1 MQVSLSGKLH
11 LTSPAIRQDSSMST
25 IHKALQLSA
34 DTRNNCAVKEGDPL
48 LSLETK
54 LLAAG
59 VPREVLEEAQAAK
72 GKNGAGFFEL
82 LTRKKALSE
91 DRLLK
96 ILSEHYGLPYLP
108 ELPAESIN
116 IDFTQ
121 AVSIQYLK
129 KFKMIPVETPRSS
142 AIAVNDPS
150 NFQPIDD
157 LRRQLGRPEATVVL
171 APQEEIIAAINL
183 AYDSSRASAKDFFE
197 EMNEESADEL
207 ISEINETADLL
218 DETSDAPII
227 KLVNLL
233 VAGAIKDRASDIHV
247 EPYSGNLKIRYRID
261 GILYDILNLP
271 RRIQSP
277 LVSRIKIMAKLNI
290 AEKRLPQDGRIEIK
304 IADRLIDIRVSVIPT
319 AFGERVVLRLLD
331 KTGKMLMLS
340 DLGMHDERIKL
351 LNKLIKS
358 PYGIILVTGPT
369 GSGKTTTLY
378 AALSTINRPEI
389 NIITIEDP
397 IEYQMEG
404 VGQIQ
409 VNPKIDLTFAAGL
422 RSIVRQDPDVI
433 LIGEIRDRETAEIA
447 IQSSLTGH
455 LVFSTLHTNDAAS
468 AITRLIDM
476 GIEPFL
482 ATSSIIAIIAQR
494 LVRVL
499 CPHCKEV
506 YQPDDESLF
515 NLGLDESVLECNT
528 FYRKKGCNLCMQTG
542 FRGRTA
548 IFEILVVD
556 DDIKRL
562 VLRTSDANQLNE
574 LALKQGMITLQKDGI
589 LKVMRGITT
598 VEEVLRVTRSLNRK
612 EDVAVET

>member
-1 MQVSLSGKLH
+1 
-11 LTSPAIRQDSSMST
+11 MST
-25 IHKALQLSA
+25 IPTALNASAGIDKNVAFLEGQKAS
-34 DTRNNCAVKEGDPL
+34 
-48 LSLETK
+48 SLDEK

-59 VPREVLEEAQAAK
+59 VPPETLTEAYNAK
-72 GKNGAGFFEL
+72 GKGGVGFFEL
-82 LTRKKALSE
+82 LTRKKAIDE
-91 DRLLK
+91 IRLLRL
-96 ILSEHYGLPYLP
+96 LSEHFSIPFWR
-108 ELPAESIN
+108 ELPMESIN

-121 AVSIQYLK
+121 NVPIHYLK
-129 KFKMIPVETPRSS
+129 KHKMVPIITAETQVI
-142 AIAVNDPS
+142 AINDPL
-150 NFQPIDD
+150 NFQPADD
-157 LRRQLGRPEATVVL
+157 LRLLLQTQNLPIVL
-171 APQEEIIAAINL
+171 ASLDAITAAINL
-183 AYDSSRASAKDFFE
+183 AYDMSRASAKDYFE
-197 EMNEESADEL
+197 EMSEATADDL
-207 ISEINETADLL
+207 ISEISETADLL

-233 VAGAIKDRASDIHV
+233 VSGAIKDRASDIHV
-247 EPYSGNLKIRYRID
+247 EPYSSSLKIRYRID
-261 GILYDILNLP
+261 GILYDILSLP

-277 LVSRIKIMAKLNI
+277 LTSRLKIMAKLNI
-290 AEKRLPQDGRIEIK
+290 AEKRLPQDGRIELK
-304 IADRLIDIRVSVIPT
+304 IADRLVDVRVSVLPT

-331 KTGKMLMLS
+331 KSSSILLLS

-351 LNKLIKS
+351 LEKLIKS

-397 IEYQMEG
+397 IEYQIDG

-468 AITRLIDM
+468 SITRLIDM

-482 ATSSIIAIIAQR
+482 VTSSIVAIIAQR

-506 YQPDDESLF
+506 YTPDEETLV
-515 NLGLDESVLECNT
+515 NLDLNQSVLRDNT

-542 FRGRTA
+542 FHGRSA
-548 IFEILVVD
+548 IFEIMVVD
-556 DDIKRL
+556 DNIKRL
-562 VLRTSDANQLNE
+562 VLKTSDATQINE
-574 LALKQGMITLQKDGI
+574 LAIKQGMITLRQDGI
-589 LKVMRGITT
+589 QKVMAGVTT
-598 VEEVLRVTRSLNRK
+598 TEEVLRVTRSLNRK
-612 EDVAVET
+612 DDIVQET

>member
-1 MQVSLSGKLH
+1 
-11 LTSPAIRQDSSMST
+11 MST
-25 IHKALQLSA
+25 IHTALNISA
-34 DTRNNCAVKEGDPL
+34 GIDKNAAVSGGGEVS
-48 LSLETK
+48 SLDEK

-59 VPREVLEEAQAAK
+59 VSSEALAESYSAK
-72 GKNGAGFFEL
+72 GKGGAGFFEL
-82 LTRKKALSE
+82 LTRKKAIDE
-91 DRLLK
+91 IPLLR
-96 ILSEHYGLPYLP
+96 ILSEHFSIPFWR
-108 ELPAESIN
+108 ELPMESIN

-121 AVSIQYLK
+121 SVPIHYLK
-129 KFKMIPVETPRSS
+129 KHKMVPIITAEAQVI
-142 AIAVNDPS
+142 AINDPA
-150 NFQPIDD
+150 NFQPADD
-157 LRRQLGRPEATVVL
+157 LRLLLQTQNLPMVL
-171 APQEEIIAAINL
+171 ATQDAITAAINL
-183 AYDSSRASAKDFFE
+183 AYDMSRSSAKDYFE
-197 EMNEESADEL
+197 EMSESTADDL
-207 ISEINETADLL
+207 ISEISETADLL

-233 VAGAIKDRASDIHV
+233 VSGAIKDRASDIHV

-261 GILYDILNLP
+261 GILYNILSLP

-277 LVSRIKIMAKLNI
+277 LTSRLKIMAKLNI
-290 AEKRLPQDGRIEIK
+290 AEKRLPQDGRIELK
-304 IADRLIDIRVSVIPT
+304 IADRLVDVRVSVIPT

-331 KTGKMLMLS
+331 KSGNILMLS

-351 LNKLIKS
+351 LNRLIKS

-378 AALSTINRPEI
+378 AALSTINRSEI

-397 IEYQMEG
+397 IEYQMDG

-468 AITRLIDM
+468 AVTRLIDM

-482 ATSSIIAIIAQR
+482 VTSSIVAIIAQR

-499 CPHCKEV
+499 CLHCKEV
-506 YQPDDESLF
+506 YTPDEETLA
-515 NLGLDESVLECNT
+515 NLGLNLSVLQNNT

-542 FRGRTA
+542 FRGRSA
-548 IFEILVVD
+548 IFEIMVVD
-556 DDIKRL
+556 DNIRRL
-562 VLRTSDANQLNE
+562 VLKTSDANQINE
-574 LALKQGMITLQKDGI
+574 LAVMQGMITLQQDGI
-589 LKVMRGITT
+589 QKVMAGITT
-598 VEEVLRVTRSLNRK
+598 TEEVLRVTRSLNRQ
-612 EDVAVET
+612 DDIVQET

>member
-1 MQVSLSGKLH
+1 MSKIHTALKASAG
-11 LTSPAIRQDSSMST
+11 TANSSST
-25 IHKALQLSA
+25 
-34 DTRNNCAVKEGDPL
+34 
-48 LSLETK
+48 
-54 LLAAG
+54 
-59 VPREVLEEAQAAK
+59 PREVAFSSLDKKLISAGIAPDALAEAHSLQ
-72 GKNGAGFFEL
+72 GNNGTGFFDQL
-82 LTRKKALSE
+82 IRKTAIDE
-91 DRLLK
+91 IQLLK
-96 ILSEHYGLPYLP
+96 ILAGHFGLSFWP
-108 ELPAESIN
+108 ELPMESIN

-121 AVSIQYLK
+121 NVSIQYLK
-129 KFKMIPVETPRSS
+129 KHKIVPIITSQDSV
-142 AIAVNDPS
+142 IAVNDPT
-150 NFQPIDD
+150 NFQPVDD
-157 LRRQLGRPEATVVL
+157 LRQLLQKPDLPIVL
-171 APQEEIIAAINL
+171 ASHDAIIGAINL
-183 AYDSSRASAKDFFE
+183 AYDMSRSSAKDYFE
-197 EMNEESADEL
+197 EMNEASADDL
-207 ISEINETADLL
+207 ISEISETADLL

-261 GILYDILNLP
+261 GILYDILSLP

-277 LVSRIKIMAKLNI
+277 LTSRIKIMAKLNI

-304 IADRLIDIRVSVIPT
+304 IADRLVDIRVSIIPT

-331 KTGKMLMLS
+331 KSANILMLS

-351 LNKLIKS
+351 LGRLIKS

-378 AALSTINRPEI
+378 AALSTINQPEI

-397 IEYQMEG
+397 IEYQMDG

-409 VNPKIDLTFAAGL
+409 VNPKIGLTFAAGL

-468 AITRLIDM
+468 AVTRLIDM

-482 ATSSIIAIIAQR
+482 VTSSVIAIIAQR

-499 CPHCKEV
+499 CPHCKEIYV
-506 YQPDDESLF
+506 PDKESLD
-515 NLGLDESVLECNT
+515 NLGLDKSVLKNNT

-548 IFEILVVD
+548 IFEIMIVD
-556 DDIKRL
+556 DEIKRL
-562 VLRTSDANQLNE
+562 ILKTSDANQINE
-574 LALKQGMITLQKDGI
+574 LAIKQGMITLQKDGI
-589 LKVMRGITT
+589 DKALNGITT
-598 VEEVLRVTRSLNRK
+598 TEEVLRVTRSLNRK
-612 EDVAVET
+612 EDIVQET

>member
-1 MQVSLSGKLH
+1 MSKIHTALKESAGSARGSSASPEEVFSSLDKKL
-11 LTSPAIRQDSSMST
+11 I
-25 IHKALQLSA
+25 
-34 DTRNNCAVKEGDPL
+34 
-48 LSLETK
+48 
-54 LLAAG
+54 AAG
-59 VPREVLEEAQAAK
+59 VAPDVLAEAHSMK
-72 GKNGAGFFEL
+72 GKNGSGFIDGL
-82 LTRKKALSE
+82 IRKKAIDE
-91 DRLLK
+91 IQLLK
-96 ILSEHYGLPYLP
+96 ILTHHFGLSFWP
-108 ELPAESIN
+108 ELPMESIN

-121 AVSIQYLK
+121 NVSIQYFK
-129 KFKMIPVETPRSS
+129 KYKIVPLITSQDSV
-142 AIAVNDPS
+142 IAVNDPT
-150 NFQPIDD
+150 NFQPVDD
-157 LRRQLGRPEATVVL
+157 LRQFLKSPELPVVL
-171 APQEEIIAAINL
+171 STQDAIMAAINM
-183 AYDSSRASAKDFFE
+183 AYDMSRASAKDYFE
-197 EMNEESADEL
+197 EMNEAATDDL
-207 ISEINETADLL
+207 ISKIDETADLL

-277 LVSRIKIMAKLNI
+277 LISRIKIMAKLNI

-304 IADRLIDIRVSVIPT
+304 IADRLVDIRVSVIPT

-331 KTGKMLMLS
+331 KTANVLMLS
-340 DLGMHDERIKL
+340 DLGMQDQRIKM
-351 LNKLIKS
+351 LNRLIKS

-397 IEYQMEG
+397 IEYQMDG

-468 AITRLIDM
+468 AVTRLIDM

-482 ATSSIIAIIAQR
+482 VTSSIIAIIAQR

-499 CPHCKEV
+499 CPHCKEIYV
-506 YQPDDESLF
+506 PDDETLS
-515 NLGLDESVLECNT
+515 NLGLNRSVLQNNT

-548 IFEILVVD
+548 IFEIMIVD
-556 DDIKRL
+556 DEIKRL
-562 VLRTSDANQLNE
+562 VLKTSDANQINE
-574 LALKQGMITLQKDGI
+574 LALKRGMITLQKDGI
-589 LKVMRGITT
+589 DKVLTGITT
-598 VEEVLRVTRSLNRK
+598 TEEVLRVTRSLNRTDDIVL
-612 EDVAVET
+612 EA

>member
-1 MQVSLSGKLH
+1 MSKIHTSLKESAASAHSVSTAGK
-11 LTSPAIRQDSSMST
+11 SVFSS
-25 IHKALQLSA
+25 L
-34 DTRNNCAVKEGDPL
+34 DE
-48 LSLETK
+48 K
-54 LLAAG
+54 LIAAG
-59 VPREVLEEAQAAK
+59 VAPDILDETRSARTSNS
-72 GKNGAGFFEL
+72 GGFFSQL
-82 LTRKKALSE
+82 IRKKVISE
-91 DRLLK
+91 KKLLE
-96 ILSEHYGLPYLP
+96 ILSEHFGLPFWP
-108 ELPAESIN
+108 ELPMETIN

-121 AVSIQYLK
+121 SISIQYLK
-129 KFKMIPVETPRSS
+129 KHKIIPLLTPDNPV
-142 AIAVNDPS
+142 IALNDPS
-150 NFQPIDD
+150 NFQPVDD
-157 LRRQLGRPEATVVL
+157 LRHILKNPNLSVVL
-171 APQEEIIAAINL
+171 ALQDTIVTAINL
-183 AYDSSRASAKDFFE
+183 AYDMSRSSAKDYFE
-197 EMNEESADEL
+197 EMNESSTDDL
-207 ISEINETADLL
+207 ISKIDETADLL
-218 DETSDAPII
+218 DEASDAPII
-227 KLVNLL
+227 KLVNLIL
-233 VAGAIKDRASDIHV
+233 SGAIKDRASDIHI

-261 GILYDILNLP
+261 GVLYDILSMP

-277 LVSRIKIMAKLNI
+277 LISRVKIMAKLNI

-304 IADRLIDIRVSVIPT
+304 IADRLVDIRVSVIPT

-331 KTGKMLMLS
+331 KTSSILMLS

-378 AALSTINRPEI
+378 AALSTINHPEI

-397 IEYQMEG
+397 IEYQMDG

-468 AITRLIDM
+468 AVTRLIDM

-482 ATSSIIAIIAQR
+482 VTSSIVAIIAQR

-499 CPHCKEV
+499 CPHCKEIYV
-506 YQPDDESLF
+506 PDEESLA
-515 NLGLDESVLECNT
+515 NLGLEKSVLKNNN

-548 IFEILVVD
+548 IFEILTVD
-556 DDIKRL
+556 DEVKKL
-562 VLRTSDANQLNE
+562 VLKTSDANQINE

-589 LKVMRGITT
+589 DKVLSGITT
-598 VEEVLRVTRSLNRK
+598 TEEVLRVTRSLQRTDDIVI
-612 EDVAVET
+612 EV

>member
-1 MQVSLSGKLH
+1 MSKIHTALKESAVSAHSSATPRDIALSSLDKKL
-11 LTSPAIRQDSSMST
+11 I
-25 IHKALQLSA
+25 
-34 DTRNNCAVKEGDPL
+34 
-48 LSLETK
+48 
-54 LLAAG
+54 AAG
-59 VPREVLEEAQAAK
+59 VAPDVLAEAHNLK
-72 GKNGAGFFEL
+72 ENNGGGFFDSL
-82 LTRKKALSE
+82 IRKKAIGE
-91 DRLLK
+91 NQLLK
-96 ILSEHYGLPYLP
+96 ILAGHFGLSLRQ
-108 ELPAESIN
+108 ELPMESIN

-121 AVSIQYLK
+121 NISIQYLK
-129 KFKMIPVETPRSS
+129 KHKIVPLITSGDA
-142 AIAVNDPS
+142 AIAINDPT
-150 NFQPIDD
+150 NFQPVDD
-157 LRRQLGRPEATVVL
+157 LRQLLKSPELPVVL
-171 APQEEIIAAINL
+171 SSQDAIMAAINM
-183 AYDSSRASAKDFFE
+183 AYDMSRASAKDYFE
-197 EMNEESADEL
+197 EMNDASTDDL
-207 ISEINETADLL
+207 ISKIDETADLL

-247 EPYSGNLKIRYRID
+247 EPYSGSLKIRYRID

-304 IADRLIDIRVSVIPT
+304 IADRLVDIRVSVIPT

-331 KTGKMLMLS
+331 KTANVLMLA
-340 DLGMHDERIKL
+340 DLGMQDQRVKM
-351 LNKLIKS
+351 LNRLIKS

-397 IEYQMEG
+397 IEYQMDG

-468 AITRLIDM
+468 AVTRLIDM

-482 ATSSIIAIIAQR
+482 VTSSIIAIIAQR
-494 LVRVL
+494 LVRML

-506 YQPDDESLF
+506 YVPDEESLA
-515 NLGLDESVLECNT
+515 NLGLGRSVLQNNT

-548 IFEILVVD
+548 IFEIMIVD
-556 DDIKRL
+556 DEIKRL
-562 VLRTSDANQLNE
+562 ILKTSDANQINE
-574 LALKQGMITLQKDGI
+574 LALKRGMITLQKDGI
-589 LKVMRGITT
+589 DKVLAGITT
-598 VEEVLRVTRSLNRK
+598 TEEVLRVTRSLNRADDIVL
-612 EDVAVET
+612 EA

>member
-1 MQVSLSGKLH
+1 
-11 LTSPAIRQDSSMST
+11 MST
-25 IHKALQLSA
+25 ILTALNASAGRDKKAETPGGKKPQ
-34 DTRNNCAVKEGDPL
+34 T
-48 LSLETK
+48 LEDK

-59 VPREVLEEAQAAK
+59 VDPETLAEAHSPK
-72 GKNGAGFFEL
+72 SKSHAGFFDYL
-82 LTRKKALSE
+82 IRKKAIDE
-91 DRLLK
+91 VRLLH
-96 ILSEHYGLPYLP
+96 LAAEHFSIPYWADLPM
-108 ELPAESIN
+108 ERIN

-121 AVSIQYLK
+121 TIPIAYLK
-129 KFKMIPVETPRSS
+129 KHKMVPVITAEEQ
-142 AIAVNDPS
+142 AIAVSDPL
-150 NFQPIDD
+150 NFQPADD
-157 LRRQLGRPEATVVL
+157 LRVMLRMRPLPVILARSEA
-171 APQEEIIAAINL
+171 INAAINL
-183 AYDSSRASAKDFFE
+183 AYDMSRATAKDYFE
-197 EMNEESADEL
+197 EISEASADDL
-207 ISEINETADLL
+207 ISEISETADLL

-233 VAGAIKDRASDIHV
+233 VSGAIKDRASDIHV

-261 GILYDILNLP
+261 GILYDILSLP

-277 LVSRIKIMAKLNI
+277 LVSRIKIMARLNI
-290 AEKRLPQDGRIEIK
+290 AEKRLPQDGRIELK
-304 IADRLIDIRVSVIPT
+304 IADRLVDVRVSVLPT

-331 KTGKMLMLS
+331 KSGHILMLS
-340 DLGMHDERIKL
+340 DLGMHDERIRL
-351 LNKLIKS
+351 LDRLIKS

-397 IEYQMEG
+397 IEYQMDG

-433 LIGEIRDRETAEIA
+433 LVGEIRDRETAEIA

-468 AITRLIDM
+468 AVTRLIDM

-482 ATSSIIAIIAQR
+482 VTSSVVAIIAQR

-506 YQPDDESLF
+506 YTPDEETLA
-515 NLGLDESVLECNT
+515 NLGLTPEVLKNNT
-528 FYRKKGCNLCMQTG
+528 FYRKAGCNLCMQTG
-542 FRGRTA
+542 FRGRSA

-556 DDIKRL
+556 DAVKRR
-562 VLRTSDANQLNE
+562 VLQTSDANELNE
-574 LALKQGMITLQKDGI
+574 LAIRQGMITLQQDGI
-589 LKVMRGITT
+589 QKVLSGITT
-598 VEEVLRVTRSLNRK
+598 TEEVLRVTRSLNRK
-612 EDVAVET
+612 EDIVQEV

>member
-1 MQVSLSGKLH
+1 MSRIHTALKTSAGSAHSSFIPQEVAFFALDKKLI
-11 LTSPAIRQDSSMST
+11 S
-25 IHKALQLSA
+25 
-34 DTRNNCAVKEGDPL
+34 
-48 LSLETK
+48 
-54 LLAAG
+54 AG
-59 VPREVLEEAQAAK
+59 VTPDHLAEAHSVM
-72 GKNGAGFFEL
+72 GNNGTGFFDQL
-82 LTRKKALSE
+82 IRKKAIDE
-91 DRLLK
+91 IQLLK
-96 ILSEHYGLPYLP
+96 ILAEHFGLSFWS
-108 ELPAESIN
+108 ELPMESIN

-121 AVSIQYLK
+121 NISIQYLK
-129 KFKMIPVETPRSS
+129 KHKIVPLITSQDSV
-142 AIAVNDPS
+142 IAVNDPT
-150 NFQPIDD
+150 NFQPVDD
-157 LRRQLGRPEATVVL
+157 LRRLLQIPDLPVVL
-171 APQEEIIAAINL
+171 SPQDAIIAAINM
-183 AYDSSRASAKDFFE
+183 AYDMSRASAKDYFE
-197 EMNEESADEL
+197 EMNEATAGDL
-207 ISEINETADLL
+207 ISEISETADLL

-261 GILYDILNLP
+261 GILYDILSLP

-331 KTGKMLMLS
+331 KSANILMLS

-351 LNKLIKS
+351 LNRLIKS

-397 IEYQMEG
+397 IEYQMDG

-468 AITRLIDM
+468 AVTRLIDM

-482 ATSSIIAIIAQR
+482 VTSSVIAIIAQR

-499 CPHCKEV
+499 CPHCKEI
-506 YQPDDESLF
+506 YKPDKESLT
-515 NLGLDESVLECNT
+515 NLGLDKSVLKNNT

-542 FRGRTA
+542 FHGRTA
-548 IFEILVVD
+548 IFEIMIVD
-556 DDIKRL
+556 DEIKRL
-562 VLRTSDANQLNE
+562 ILKTSDANQINE
-574 LALKQGMITLQKDGI
+574 LTLKQGMITLQKDGI
-589 LKVMRGITT
+589 YKVMSGITT
-598 VEEVLRVTRSLNRK
+598 TEEVLRVTRSLNRK
-612 EDVAVET
+612 EDIVAET

>member
-1 MQVSLSGKLH
+1 MSKIHTALKASAGNAHSSSTPQEVAFSSLDKKLI
-11 LTSPAIRQDSSMST
+11 S
-25 IHKALQLSA
+25 
-34 DTRNNCAVKEGDPL
+34 
-48 LSLETK
+48 
-54 LLAAG
+54 AG
-59 VPREVLEEAQAAK
+59 VAPDSLAEAHSLK
-72 GKNGAGFFEL
+72 GNNGTGFFDQLIRE
-82 LTRKKALSE
+82 KAIDE
-91 DRLLK
+91 IQLLK
-96 ILSEHYGLPYLP
+96 ILAEHFGLSFWP
-108 ELPAESIN
+108 ELPMESIN

-121 AVSIQYLK
+121 NVSIQYLK
-129 KFKMIPVETPRSS
+129 KYKIVPLITSQDSV
-142 AIAVNDPS
+142 IAVNDPT
-150 NFQPIDD
+150 NFQPVDD
-157 LRRQLGRPEATVVL
+157 LRQLLQKPDLPIVL
-171 APQEEIIAAINL
+171 ASHDAIIGAINL
-183 AYDSSRASAKDFFE
+183 AYDMSRSSAKDYFE
-197 EMNEESADEL
+197 EMNEASADDL
-207 ISEINETADLL
+207 ISEISETADLL

-261 GILYDILNLP
+261 GILYDILSLP

-277 LVSRIKIMAKLNI
+277 LTSRIKIMAKLNI

-304 IADRLIDIRVSVIPT
+304 IADRLVDIRVSIIPT

-331 KTGKMLMLS
+331 KSANILMLS

-351 LNKLIKS
+351 LNSLIKS

-378 AALSTINRPEI
+378 AALSTINQPEI

-397 IEYQMEG
+397 IEYQMDG

-468 AITRLIDM
+468 AVTRLIDM

-482 ATSSIIAIIAQR
+482 VTSSVIAIIAQR

-499 CPHCKEV
+499 CPHCKEIYV
-506 YQPDDESLF
+506 PDKESLD
-515 NLGLDESVLECNT
+515 NLGLDKSVLKNNT

-548 IFEILVVD
+548 IFEIMIVD
-556 DDIKRL
+556 DEIKRL
-562 VLRTSDANQLNE
+562 ILKTSDANQINE
-574 LALKQGMITLQKDGI
+574 LAIKQGMITLQKNGI
-589 LKVMRGITT
+589 DKALNGITT
-598 VEEVLRVTRSLNRK
+598 TEEVLRVTRSLNRK
-612 EDVAVET
+612 EDIVQET

>member
-1 MQVSLSGKLH
+1 MSKIHTALKESAGSAGGSSAPNKPVLSSLDKKLI
-11 LTSPAIRQDSSMST
+11 T
-25 IHKALQLSA
+25 
-34 DTRNNCAVKEGDPL
+34 
-48 LSLETK
+48 
-54 LLAAG
+54 AG
-59 VPREVLEEAQAAK
+59 VVPDILAETHKEK
-72 GKNGAGFFEL
+72 GNHGAGFFDL
-82 LTRKKALSE
+82 LIRKKAIGE
-91 DRLLK
+91 THLLK
-96 ILSEHYGLPYLP
+96 IIAEHFGLSFWP
-108 ELPAESIN
+108 ELPMESIN

-121 AVSIQYLK
+121 SIPIQYLK
-129 KFKMIPVETPRSS
+129 KHRIVPLITSDDPV
-142 AIAVNDPS
+142 IAVNDPS
-150 NFQPIDD
+150 NFHPVDH
-157 LRRQLGRPEATVVL
+157 LRLLLKNPNLRVILSTQDAIV
-171 APQEEIIAAINL
+171 AAINM
-183 AYDSSRASAKDFFE
+183 AYDMSRASAKDYFE
-197 EMNEESADEL
+197 EMNESATDDL
-207 ISEINETADLL
+207 ISKIDETTDLL

-233 VAGAIKDRASDIHV
+233 VSGAIKDRASDIHV
-247 EPYSGNLKIRYRID
+247 EPYSGSLKIRYRID
-261 GILYDILNLP
+261 GILYDILSLP

-304 IADRLIDIRVSVIPT
+304 IADRLVDIRVSVIPT

-331 KTGKMLMLS
+331 KTANILKLA

-397 IEYQMEG
+397 IEYQMDG

-468 AITRLIDM
+468 AVTRLIDM

-482 ATSSIIAIIAQR
+482 VTSSIVAIIAQR

-506 YQPDDESLF
+506 YVPDEESLS
-515 NLGLDESVLECNT
+515 NLGLDRSVLKNNI

-542 FRGRTA
+542 FRGRSA
-548 IFEILVVD
+548 IFEILIVD
-556 DDIKRL
+556 EEIKRL
-562 VLRTSDANQLNE
+562 VLKTSDANQINE
-574 LALKQGMITLQKDGI
+574 LGIKQGMITLQKDGI
-589 LKVMRGITT
+589 DKVLSGITT
-598 VEEVLRVTRSLNRK
+598 IEEVLRVTRSLNRK
-612 EDVAVET
+612 DDIVLEI

>member
-1 MQVSLSGKLH
+1 MSKIHTALKSSAGTTSSSSTPRDVIFSSLDKKL
-11 LTSPAIRQDSSMST
+11 I
-25 IHKALQLSA
+25 
-34 DTRNNCAVKEGDPL
+34 
-48 LSLETK
+48 
-54 LLAAG
+54 AAG
-59 VPREVLEEAQAAK
+59 VAPDILAEAHSLK
-72 GKNGAGFFEL
+72 KNNGAVFFDHL
-82 LTRKKALSE
+82 IRKKAIDE
-91 DRLLK
+91 IQLLK
-96 ILSEHYGLPYLP
+96 IMAGHFGLSFRP
-108 ELPAESIN
+108 ELPMESIN

-121 AVSIQYLK
+121 NVSIQYLK
-129 KFKMIPVETPRSS
+129 KHKMVPLITSSDS
-142 AIAVNDPS
+142 AIAVNDPT

-157 LRRQLGRPEATVVL
+157 LRQLLKSPDLPVVL
-171 APQEEIIAAINL
+171 SSQDAIAAAINM
-183 AYDSSRASAKDFFE
+183 AYDMSRASAKDYFE
-197 EMNEESADEL
+197 EMNEASTDDL
-207 ISEINETADLL
+207 ISKIDETADLL

-233 VAGAIKDRASDIHV
+233 VSGAIKDRASDIHV

-304 IADRLIDIRVSVIPT
+304 IADRLVDIRVSVIPT

-331 KTGKMLMLS
+331 KTANILMLA

-397 IEYQMEG
+397 IEYQMDG

-468 AITRLIDM
+468 AVTRLIDM

-482 ATSSIIAIIAQR
+482 VTSSIIAIIAQR

-506 YQPDDESLF
+506 YVPDEETLA
-515 NLGLDESVLECNT
+515 NLGLDRSVLKKNI
-528 FYRKKGCNLCMQTG
+528 FYRKNGCNLCMQTG

-548 IFEILVVD
+548 IFEIMIVD
-556 DDIKRL
+556 DEIKKL
-562 VLRTSDANQLNE
+562 VLKTSDANQINE

-589 LKVMRGITT
+589 DKVLNGITT
-598 VEEVLRVTRSLNRK
+598 TEEVLRVTRSLNRSDDIVL
-612 EDVAVET
+612 EV

>member
-1 MQVSLSGKLH
+1 
-11 LTSPAIRQDSSMST
+11 MSK
-25 IHKALQLSA
+25 IHSALKESA
-34 DTRNNCAVKEGDPL
+34 DKVPDSFIQEEPAFS
-48 LSLETK
+48 SLDEK
-54 LLAAG
+54 LISAG
-59 VPREVLEEAQAAK
+59 ASPGTIAEAHK
-72 GKNGAGFFEL
+72 LKKNNGAGFFDYL
-82 LTRKKALSE
+82 IRKKALDE
-91 DRLLK
+91 IQLLK
-96 ILSEHYGLPYLP
+96 IMAQFFGLPFWPNLP
-108 ELPAESIN
+108 MESID

-121 AVSIQYLK
+121 NVSIQYLK
-129 KFKMIPVETPRSS
+129 KHKIVPLITPENPVV
-142 AIAVNDPS
+142 AVNDPT
-150 NFQPIDD
+150 NFQPVDD
-157 LRRQLGRPEATVVL
+157 LRQLLKNPDLPVVL
-171 APQEEIIAAINL
+171 SSQDAITAAINM
-183 AYDSSRASAKDFFE
+183 AYDMSRTTAKDYFEEINEASAD
-197 EMNEESADEL
+197 DL
-207 ISEINETADLL
+207 ISKIDETADLL

-233 VAGAIKDRASDIHV
+233 LSGAIKDRASDIHV

-261 GILYDILNLP
+261 GVLYDILSLP

-277 LVSRIKIMAKLNI
+277 LISRIKIMAKLNI

-304 IADRLIDIRVSVIPT
+304 IADRLVDIRVSVIPT

-331 KTGKMLMLS
+331 KTANILKLA

-351 LNKLIKS
+351 FNKLIKS

-378 AALSTINRPEI
+378 AALSSINHPEI

-397 IEYQMEG
+397 IEYQIDG
-404 VGQIQ
+404 IGQIQ

-468 AITRLIDM
+468 AVTRLIDM

-482 ATSSIIAIIAQR
+482 VTSSIIAIIAQR

-506 YQPDDESLF
+506 CVPDEETLA
-515 NLGLDESVLECNT
+515 NLGLNKSALQKNI
-528 FYRKKGCNLCMQTG
+528 FYRKNGCNLCMQTG
-542 FRGRTA
+542 FRGRTG
-548 IFEILVVD
+548 IFEILIVD
-556 DDIKRL
+556 EEIKKL
-562 VLRTSDANQLNE
+562 VLKTSDANQINE

-589 LKVMRGITT
+589 DKALNGITT
-598 VEEVLRVTRSLNRK
+598 PEEVLRVTRSLNRK
-612 EDVAVET
+612 DDIVLEV

>member
-1 MQVSLSGKLH
+1 MSKIHSALKASAETVPGSSTPQEVALSSLDEKLI
-11 LTSPAIRQDSSMST
+11 S
-25 IHKALQLSA
+25 
-34 DTRNNCAVKEGDPL
+34 
-48 LSLETK
+48 
-54 LLAAG
+54 AG
-59 VPREVLEEAQAAK
+59 VDPEALAEAHSMK
-72 GKNGAGFFEL
+72 GNNGTGLFDQL
-82 LTRKKALSE
+82 VRKKAIDE
-91 DRLLK
+91 IKLLK
-96 ILSEHYGLPYLP
+96 ILAGHFGLSFLS
-108 ELPAESIN
+108 ELPMESIN

-121 AVSIQYLK
+121 NVSISYLK
-129 KFKMIPVETPRSS
+129 KHKIVPLITSS
-142 AIAVNDPS
+142 DSVIAVNDPT
-150 NFQPIDD
+150 NFQPVDD
-157 LRRQLGRPEATVVL
+157 LRNLLKSPNMPIVL
-171 APQEEIIAAINL
+171 ASSEAIIAAINL
-183 AYDSSRASAKDFFE
+183 AYDMSRSSAKDYFE
-197 EMNEESADEL
+197 EINESSADDL

-261 GILYDILNLP
+261 GILYDILSLP

-277 LVSRIKIMAKLNI
+277 LISRIKIMAKLNI

-304 IADRLIDIRVSVIPT
+304 IADRLVDIRVSVIPT

-331 KTGKMLMLS
+331 KSANILMLS
-340 DLGMHDERIKL
+340 DLGMHDERIKM
-351 LNKLIKS
+351 LNSLIKS

-378 AALSTINRPEI
+378 AALSTINYPEI

-397 IEYQMEG
+397 IEYQMDG

-468 AITRLIDM
+468 AVTRLIDM

-482 ATSSIIAIIAQR
+482 VTSSVIAIIAQR

-499 CPHCKEV
+499 CPHCKEI
-506 YQPDDESLF
+506 YKPDKETLA
-515 NLGLDESVLECNT
+515 NLGLDLSVVKKKS
-528 FYRKKGCNLCMQTG
+528 FYRKKGCNLCMHTG
-542 FRGRTA
+542 YRGRTA
-548 IFEILVVD
+548 IFEIMIVD
-556 DDIKRL
+556 DAIKRL
-562 VLRTSDANQLNE
+562 VLKTSDANQINE

-589 LKVMRGITT
+589 DKVLSGITT
-598 VEEVLRVTRSLNRK
+598 TEEVLRVTRSLNRK
-612 EDVAVET
+612 EDIVQ

>member
-1 MQVSLSGKLH
+1 MSKIHTALKESAASAHGDASSGK
-11 LTSPAIRQDSSMST
+11 SVFSS
-25 IHKALQLSA
+25 L
-34 DTRNNCAVKEGDPL
+34 DE
-48 LSLETK
+48 K
-54 LLAAG
+54 LIAAG
-59 VPREVLEEAQAAK
+59 VAPDTLSEIRTAPAN
-72 GKNGAGFFEL
+72 NGGGFFDQL
-82 LTRKKALSE
+82 IKKKVIPE
-91 DRLLK
+91 IHLLK
-96 ILSEHYGLPYLP
+96 ILSEHFGLSFWQQLP
-108 ELPAESIN
+108 MESID

-121 AVSIQYLK
+121 RIPIQYLK
-129 KFKMIPVETPRSS
+129 KHKIIPLITAENPV
-142 AIAVNDPS
+142 IALNDPS
-150 NFQPIDD
+150 NFQPVDD
-157 LRRQLGRPEATVVL
+157 LRQLLKNPNLSVVL
-171 APQEEIIAAINL
+171 SLQDAIMSAINM
-183 AYDSSRASAKDFFE
+183 AYDMSRSSAKDYFE
-197 EMNEESADEL
+197 EMDQSSTDDL
-207 ISEINETADLL
+207 ISKIDETADLL
-218 DETSDAPII
+218 DEASDAPII
-227 KLVNLL
+227 KLVNLIL
-233 VAGAIKDRASDIHV
+233 SGAIKDRASDIHV
-247 EPYSGNLKIRYRID
+247 EPYSANLKIRYRID
-261 GILYDILNLP
+261 GILYDTLSLP

-277 LVSRIKIMAKLNI
+277 LISRIKIMAKLNI

-304 IADRLIDIRVSVIPT
+304 IADRLVDIRVSVIPT

-331 KTGKMLMLS
+331 KTANILMLS

-397 IEYQMEG
+397 IEYQMDG

-468 AITRLIDM
+468 AVTRLIDM

-482 ATSSIIAIIAQR
+482 VTSSIVAIIAQR

-506 YQPDDESLF
+506 YEPDEESLA
-515 NLGLDESVLECNT
+515 NLGLSRSVLKNNT

-542 FRGRTA
+542 FRGRSA
-548 IFEILVVD
+548 IFEILTVD
-556 DDIKRL
+556 DEIKRL
-562 VLRTSDANQLNE
+562 VLKTSDANQINE
-574 LALKQGMITLQKDGI
+574 LAIK
-589 LKVMRGITT
+589 R
-598 VEEVLRVTRSLNRK
+598 
-612 EDVAVET
+612 A

>member
-1 MQVSLSGKLH
+1 M
-11 LTSPAIRQDSSMST
+11 
-25 IHKALQLSA
+25 
-34 DTRNNCAVKEGDPL
+34 
-48 LSLETK
+48 
-54 LLAAG
+54 
-59 VPREVLEEAQAAK
+59 
-72 GKNGAGFFEL
+72 
-82 LTRKKALSE
+82 
-91 DRLLK
+91 
-96 ILSEHYGLPYLP
+96 
-108 ELPAESIN
+108 ESIN

-121 AVSIQYLK
+121 NVSIQYLK
-129 KFKMIPVETPRSS
+129 KHRIVPLITSQDP

-150 NFQPIDD
+150 NFHPVDH
-157 LRRQLGRPEATVVL
+157 LRQILKNPNLPVVL
-171 APQEEIIAAINL
+171 SPQDAIMAAINM
-183 AYDSSRASAKDFFE
+183 AYDMSRASAKDYFE
-197 EMNEESADEL
+197 EMNESSTDDL
-207 ISEINETADLL
+207 ISKIDETADLL
-218 DETSDAPII
+218 DENSDAPII

-233 VAGAIKDRASDIHV
+233 VSGAIKDRASDIHV
-247 EPYSGNLKIRYRID
+247 EPYSGSLKIRYRID
-261 GILYDILNLP
+261 GILYDILSLP

-304 IADRLIDIRVSVIPT
+304 IADRLVDIRVSVIPT

-331 KTGKMLMLS
+331 KTANILMLS

-378 AALSTINRPEI
+378 AALSTINHPEI

-397 IEYQMEG
+397 IEYQMDG

-499 CPHCKEV
+499 CPHCKEIYV
-506 YQPDDESLF
+506 PDEETLD
-515 NLGLDESVLECNT
+515 NLGLNRSVLQNNT

-548 IFEILVVD
+548 IFEILIVD
-556 DDIKRL
+556 EEIKRL
-562 VLRTSDANQLNE
+562 VLKTSDANQINE

-589 LKVMRGITT
+589 DKVLHGMTT
-598 VEEVLRVTRSLNRK
+598 TEEVLRVTRSLNRK
-612 EDVAVET
+612 DDIVLEI